1 MGFTTISQGLSTG
14 GERPVKTLTDA
25 TNTLTAAD
33 SGKIIVIGHTDVD
46 SIDFPEVAEA
56 VGCEFKLVNQVFISS
71 DVAIDFQA
79 TDIMI
84 ATIFCAND
92 TAANIGVRDAK
103 RYLVYD
109 KSNGATNAGS
119 GITKQGVKGDW
130 VDLFCDGVYWY
141 ATAFSQTSGVWV
153 PDADGTI

>member
-1 MGFTTISQGLSTG
+1 MGFTSIGVPSQTG
-14 GERPVKTLTDA
+14 TKAVKTLTA
-25 TNTLTAAD
+25 AANTLTSSD
-33 SGKIIVIGHTDVD
+33 SGLIVVIGHTDVD
-46 SIDFPEVAEA
+46 SIDLPAVADAIGMEV
-56 VGCEFKLVNQVFISS
+56 KIVNQVFTSS